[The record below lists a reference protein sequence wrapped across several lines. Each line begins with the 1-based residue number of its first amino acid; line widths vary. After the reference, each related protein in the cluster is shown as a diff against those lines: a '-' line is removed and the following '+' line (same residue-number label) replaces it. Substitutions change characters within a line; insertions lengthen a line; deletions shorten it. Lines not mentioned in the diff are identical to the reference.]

1 MQKTPEDR
9 NCLACAF
16 PFWAQLTAD
25 EQEML
30 CRYTRPVHYR
40 KGARVHSPLESC
52 VGILLLRTGQPPVR
66 RGGVHPVGVLRDG
79 LGECGPVHR
88 R

>member
-40 KGARVHSPLESC
+40 KGARVHSPLES
-52 VGILLLRTGQPPVR
+52 
-66 RGGVHPVGVLRDG
+66 
-79 LGECGPVHR
+79 
-88 R
+88 

>member
-30 CRYTRPVHYR
+30 CRYTRP
-40 KGARVHSPLESC
+40 C
-52 VGILLLRTGQPPVR
+52 LLYTSDAADEP
-66 RGGVHPVGVLRDG
+66 
-79 LGECGPVHR
+79 
-88 R
+88 

>member
-52 VGILLLRTGQPPVR
+52 VGILLLRTGQLLLLYFTLFGCNMIVSYF
-66 RGGVHPVGVLRDG
+66 
-79 LGECGPVHR
+79 
-88 R
+88 

>member
-1 MQKTPEDR
+1 MSIMEKTPDHR

-40 KGARVHSPLESC
+40 KGARPSC
-52 VGILLLRTGQPPVR
+52 RFRNSSVGFSTVYT
-66 RGGVHPVGVLRDG
+66 
-79 LGECGPVHR
+79 
-88 R
+88 

>member
-30 CRYTRPVHYR
+30 CRYTRPVHYLSLIHISEPTR
-40 KGARVHSPLESC
+40 H
-52 VGILLLRTGQPPVR
+52 
-66 RGGVHPVGVLRDG
+66 
-79 LGECGPVHR
+79 
-88 R
+88 